1 MVHRHITEWK
11 VLLTPVCLASLPHTR
26 VCVCLFVY
34 LSCSLTTSTEGH
46 QPTFSPLRR
55 NSSGEELLG
64 SWKAITE
71 SIHSQAQR
79 DTIPSYSQHCPAEAT
94 VLHGLAPTYGEAQ
107 VEKYYIDLGSKPRAD
122 KQLPS
127 WWLLFLAKAPAE
139 PKLLLAKNRH
149 SRLSQDRKHAS
160 PFQREMIH
168 SSHLLLLWVLKRLSL
183 NIPTR
188 NSVTLTH
195 NISSWVWS
203 RHSRVKMFHI

>member
-1 MVHRHITEWK
+1 MK
-11 VLLTPVCLASLPHTR
+11 SCLDP
-26 VCVCLFVY
+26 
-34 LSCSLTTSTEGH
+34 E
-46 QPTFSPLRR
+46 
-55 NSSGEELLG
+55 
-64 SWKAITE
+64 AITE

-107 VEKYYIDLGSKPRAD
+107 VEKYYINLGSKPRAD

-149 SRLSQDRKHAS
+149 SRLSQDHKHAS

-168 SSHLLLLWVLKRLSL
+168 SSHLLLLWVFKRLSL

-195 NISSWVWS
+195 NISS
-203 RHSRVKMFHI
+203 